1 LLKKNKEM
9 KMEWHIRC
17 DKKDIARYIFCPGDY
32 ARAKRIADHFENP
45 RLVSDSRGYMVYS
58 GNYQGIFMTAC
69 GTGMGG
75 PTVAIALEELAH
87 MGADTF
93 IRVGSCGVFQD
104 GQKPGDVI
112 ISSGTV
118 RGGGTGNG
126 YLPLMFPAVPT
137 FKVLQQLVTSAA
149 ELKLPVTVG
158 VGVAHDLFYSP
169 HSDNERSD
177 LYKKAGLVSIEMESD
192 TLFLAGM
199 YRGWRT
205 GAIFTSDGT
214 PNKIKPESGEED
226 FRKGELNSIKI
237 ALHAMRKI
245 AETD

>member
-1 LLKKNKEM
+1 
-9 KMEWHIRC
+9 MEWHIRC
-17 DKKDIARYIFCPGDY
+17 DSKEISRYIFCPGDY
-32 ARAKRIADHFENP
+32 DRAKRIADHFENP
-45 RLVSDSRGYMVYS
+45 RLVSDSRGYKVYS
-58 GNYQGIFMTAC
+58 GIYQGVFMTAC

-87 MGADTF
+87 MGTDTF

-112 ISSGTV
+112 ISSGCV

-126 YLPLMFPAVPT
+126 YLPVIFPAVPT
-137 FKVLQQLVTSAA
+137 FKVLQQLVNSAA

-169 HSDNERSD
+169 NGDNERSD
-177 LYKKAGLVSIEMESD
+177 IYKKAGLVSIEMESD

-205 GAIFTSDGT
+205 GAVFTSDGT
-214 PNKIKPESGEED
+214 PDKIKPESGEED
-226 FRKGELNSIKI
+226 FRRGEENSILI
-237 ALHAMRKI
+237 ALHAMHKI
-245 AETD
+245 AQAD

>member
-1 LLKKNKEM
+1 
-9 KMEWHIRC
+9 MEWHIRC
-17 DKKDIARYIFCPGDY
+17 DKKEIARYVFCPGDHV
-32 ARAKRIADHFENP
+32 RAKKIADQFEKS

-58 GNYQGIFMTAC
+58 GFYQGVFMTSC

-87 MGADTF
+87 MGTDTF
-93 IRVGSCGVFQD
+93 IRVGSCGVFQS

-112 ISSGTV
+112 ISSGCV

-126 YLPLMFPAVPT
+126 YLPLTFPAVPN
-137 FKVLQQLVTSAA
+137 FNVLQQLVASAK
-149 ELKLPVTVG
+149 ELHLPVTVG

-214 PNKIKPESGEED
+214 PDKIKPESGEAD
-226 FRKGELNSIKI
+226 FRKGEMNSILI
-237 ALHAMRKI
+237 ALHAMRII
-245 AETD
+245 AESDK